1 MYVGGA
7 WQLEGT
13 RTQWAYTQVHLH
25 YSTFYIVT
33 PMLVHGKSLASVA
46 CIKTVRFIR
55 EENGILRF
63 LKAKKTRF
71 FQINAEKTR
80 KNSAKT
86 YKWVIIV
93 S

>member
-13 RTQWAYTQVHLH
+13 RTRWAYTQVHLH

-33 PMLVHGKSLASVA
+33 PMLAHGKSLAGVA

-55 EENGILRF
+55 EENGILR
-63 LKAKKTRF
+63 LLEAKKRDF
-71 FQINAEKTR
+71 FK
-80 KNSAKT
+80 
-86 YKWVIIV
+86 
-93 S
+93 

>member
-7 WQLEGT
+7 WQLTGT

-33 PMLVHGKSLASVA
+33 PMLAHGKSLASVA

-55 EENGILRF
+55 EEKGILR
-63 LKAKKTRF
+63 LLEAK
-71 FQINAEKTR
+71 NSEKTR